1 MKSQKV
7 AYGKRVT
14 SLPTIPEISPTK
26 NILGKTDTL
35 PLEKWPYGSNCL
47 LKTKLLHLLQEKN
60 HVLILTH
67 TGCSQALSRYYTQCK
82 KNLSIRVATR
92 LFIKP
97 KAPSHTFGTVLLP
110 GCNFSRAKFT
120 RRTMRIK
127 RSQMCFKHSI
137 GLHTFAGARQ
147 GRPACVCAFRAQ
159 LISTRHPRCAGQ
171 WKNVKLKKPCRYLA
185 HSGAVLKPCQK
196 DLRMIYQRNTLAKA
210 KNQTL
215 LPC

>member
-1 MKSQKV
+1 MS
-7 AYGKRVT
+7 
-14 SLPTIPEISPTK
+14 PENKIASPTA
-26 NILGKTDTL
+26 G
-35 PLEKWPYGSNCL
+35 
-47 LKTKLLHLLQEKN
+47 KN
-60 HVLILTH
+60 HVFILTH
-67 TGCSQALSRYYTQCK
+67 TGRSRALSCYYTQCNK
-82 KNLSIRVATR
+82 KLSIRVATC
-92 LFIKP
+92 LFIKL
-97 KAPSHTFGTVLLP
+97 KALSRTFGTALLP

-137 GLHTFAGARQ
+137 GLHTFASARQ
-147 GRPACVCAFRAQ
+147 GRPACVCAFGAQ

-196 DLRMIYQRNTLAKA
+196 DLRMIYQRNALAKA

>member
-1 MKSQKV
+1 MSPENKTASST
-7 AYGKRVT
+7 AGK
-14 SLPTIPEISPTK
+14 
-26 NILGKTDTL
+26 
-35 PLEKWPYGSNCL
+35 
-47 LKTKLLHLLQEKN
+47 KN
-60 HVLILTH
+60 HILIFTH
-67 TGCSQALSRYYTQCK
+67 RGRSWALSRYYTQCNK
-82 KNLSIRVATR
+82 KLSIRAATC

-97 KAPSHTFGTVLLP
+97 KALSRTFGTALLP

-127 RSQMCFKHSI
+127 RSQMCFKCSI
-137 GLHTFAGARQ
+137 GLHTFASARQ
-147 GRPACVCAFRAQ
+147 GRPACVCAFGAR

-185 HSGAVLKPCQK
+185 HSGTVLKPCQK
-196 DLRMIYQRNTLAKA
+196 DLRVIYQRNTLAKA